1 MNETRFQIICDG
13 SCDLTKEQIQEYQIK
28 VVPFYV
34 SFDGENY
41 YKEVEEVGVREFYQ
55 KMVDNPDVFPKT
67 SLPAIEDYIKA
78 FTPYVEENMPIICL
92 CTTSKMSGS
101 FNSARNA
108 REILLD
114 DYPDAKITV
123 IDSTVITGLLGVLMQ
138 EITRMRDNG
147 LSYEE
152 TVEQIERIKETGR
165 IMFTTAD
172 ISYLKSGGRLGKLMS
187 IANNAL
193 KIKPI
198 ILFKEG
204 EIFPSGIVRARKK
217 SYTKVIE
224 QTRKYFTDSNE
235 NPDDYVFSVG
245 YGYDKEEGEA
255 FRTNI
260 LADMQTYSKIEEI
273 DKFQIGATIG
283 VHTGPHPLGIVFI
296 KKYDR

>member
-1 MNETRFQIICDG
+1 MSNLQFQIISDG
-13 SCDLTKEQIQEYQIK
+13 SCDLSPEQAEQSNIK

-34 SFDGENY
+34 SFDKENY
-41 YKEVEEVGVREFYQ
+41 FKEVEEVGVREFYQ

-67 SLPAIEDYIKA
+67 SLPSIDDYINA
-78 FTPYVEENMPIICL
+78 FTPYVKEGIPVICL

-101 FNSARNA
+101 FNSACNA
-108 REILLD
+108 KEILLD

-123 IDSTVITGLLGVLMQ
+123 IDSTVITGLLGLFVM
-138 EITRMRDNG
+138 EAARMRDNG

-152 TVEQIERIKETGR
+152 AVEQLERIKGTGR
-165 IMFTTAD
+165 IVFTTAD

-193 KIKPI
+193 KIKPL

-217 SYTKVIE
+217 SYDKLVE
-224 QTRKYFTDSNE
+224 QTRKHFADSKE
-235 NPDDYVFSVG
+235 NPNDYNFWVG

-255 FRTNI
+255 FRERI
-260 LADMQTYSKIEEI
+260 LADMKTYSNIENL
-273 DKFQIGATIG
+273 DTFQIGATIG
-283 VHTGPHPLGIVFI
+283 VHTGPHPLGIVFM
-296 KKYDR
+296 KRYDS